1 MTKPT
6 YASMRLVDLVSI
18 AIEAVYWLED
28 HDISLEAITV
38 MCAERQRPEF
48 LTALIL
54 CKEELKDKLT
64 EKISERQGMTN
75 KIGTEA

>member
-1 MTKPT
+1 MK
-6 YASMRLVDLVSI
+6 SLSSSRLVDLVAP

-28 HDISLEAITV
+28 HDISLEAVTL

-48 LTALIL
+48 LAALIY

-64 EKISERQGMTN
+64 EKIGERQGMTN
-75 KIGTEA
+75 RIGTEA